1 MHVNYIGIDVASY
14 RTSGLKLEVS
24 IMKNVTLSAPLL
36 ARLHSSPSR
45 TRSAR
50 LGIERCVLP
59 VGKRCLAPHPQGRI
73 DVHIAVLD
81 CVDEA
86 PEIKG
91 DTCIEAYVDVG
102 FGDVASKDE
111 CSAGPLRGC
120 VAVAQ
125 SIGQYAQQISRRQ
138 KAGEQKRAWCAPT

>member
-1 MHVNYIGIDVASY
+1 MCFQ
-14 RTSGLKLEVS
+14 
-24 IMKNVTLSAPLL
+24 
-36 ARLHSSPSR
+36 
-45 TRSAR
+45 
-50 LGIERCVLP
+50 LGINALP
-59 VGKRCLAPHPQGRI
+59 PRPQGRI

-86 PEIKG
+86 PAIKG

-111 CSAGPLRGC
+111 CSAGPLRNC

-125 SIGQYAQQISRRQ
+125 SIHQYSQQISRRQ
-138 KAGEQKRAWCAPT
+138 KGGEQKRAWCAPM

>member
-1 MHVNYIGIDVASY
+1 M
-14 RTSGLKLEVS
+14 
-24 IMKNVTLSAPLL
+24 
-36 ARLHSSPSR
+36 LHSLPR
-45 TRSAR
+45 F
-50 LGIERCVLP
+50 LP
-59 VGKRCLAPHPQGRI
+59 VFKFTSRPLGHAALAWESRDVCFQLGSNAAAMPPRPQGRI

-86 PEIKG
+86 PAIKR

-125 SIGQYAQQISRRQ
+125 SIDRYAQQISRRQ
-138 KAGEQKRAWCAPT
+138 KAGEQMRAWCAPM